1 MICIRENICSFD
13 IGIIFNINLYLLYMY
28 RYMRLFILSEIY
40 VIGILGSNEMVLLFV
55 EIFNK

>member
-40 VIGILGSNEMVLLFV
+40 VIGILGSNEMVLLFG
-55 EIFNK
+55 ENFNK